1 MAKENYQWTEYFPKF
16 FNKIYNKT
24 SETLYKEYNENI
36 LEKLKNANY
45 LPYNYHFN
53 KIDPLSFFT
62 RMINLKKIW
71 SAMKL
76 YDDTIEFQ
84 TIQQCGIPFININKL
99 EWWKEAYNNQKN
111 KNKISKIFNNLE
123 EFARQIY
130 KDEIERNLFN
140 IICEYSNNGLI
151 KTSLLLFYIRP
162 EKYYPLDKKMQN
174 YASFSIN
181 YKEEYYKEFCRLQ
194 KFLHEKFQNDN
205 RKIYEIS
212 DAAHKN
218 FLKEKKKY
226 PEKFLKTEG
235 IIAIAMYKDN
245 GKSYNINEV
254 KNLKFCKLYLKH
266 RAQINSALQKDYFQ
280 NHNSYYS
287 LTMKGQSFAKNF
299 LSNQQRK
306 NQNIDEETMNYTIY
320 KNNKYSKQ
328 EKNELTNQYIKQYLN
343 KMNIKCNEKEKS
355 FFEIKISDNI
365 YTLKSRT
372 YNGHYVLVEK
382 SEISDLSPNIMI
394 ALVEWINGKPSN
406 LYFIPMSEWKNPD
419 LTILKDRNY
428 EGLKSKPEWGIDIN
442 QTNKHELNQFLA
454 NKIIESINEKED
466 KKIIEEIDN
475 CEADINKETE
485 KQALVKI
492 RMGHSKLRNRI
503 LNHKTKCEICG
514 IKNNKLL
521 IISHIKPW
529 SKSEDHEK
537 LDESNIL
544 LLCSMH
550 DALFDKGLI
559 SFDDNGKILISSELD
574 ENEQAL
580 VNVNEDSYIK
590 ITSDRQ
596 IEFLKYHRENI
607 FIK

>member
-24 SETLYKEYNENI
+24 SETLYKEYNEKI

-140 IICEYSNNGLI
+140 TICEYSNNGLI

-245 GKSYNINEV
+245 
-254 KNLKFCKLYLKH
+254 
-266 RAQINSALQKDYFQ
+266 
-280 NHNSYYS
+280 
-287 LTMKGQSFAKNF
+287 
-299 LSNQQRK
+299 
-306 NQNIDEETMNYTIY
+306 
-320 KNNKYSKQ
+320 
-328 EKNELTNQYIKQYLN
+328 
-343 KMNIKCNEKEKS
+343 
-355 FFEIKISDNI
+355 
-365 YTLKSRT
+365 
-372 YNGHYVLVEK
+372 
-382 SEISDLSPNIMI
+382 
-394 ALVEWINGKPSN
+394 
-406 LYFIPMSEWKNPD
+406 
-419 LTILKDRNY
+419 
-428 EGLKSKPEWGIDIN
+428 
-442 QTNKHELNQFLA
+442 
-454 NKIIESINEKED
+454 
-466 KKIIEEIDN
+466 
-475 CEADINKETE
+475 
-485 KQALVKI
+485 
-492 RMGHSKLRNRI
+492 
-503 LNHKTKCEICG
+503 
-514 IKNNKLL
+514 
-521 IISHIKPW
+521 
-529 SKSEDHEK
+529 
-537 LDESNIL
+537 
-544 LLCSMH
+544 
-550 DALFDKGLI
+550 
-559 SFDDNGKILISSELD
+559 
-574 ENEQAL
+574 
-580 VNVNEDSYIK
+580 
-590 ITSDRQ
+590 
-596 IEFLKYHRENI
+596 
-607 FIK
+607 